1 MSEDENMQ
9 DPEVDIILK
18 QLGSKYYNKDLTDY
32 TQLQKVKASLYRKGF
47 LTDNIN
53 KALDIVINEQK

>member
-53 KALDIVINEQK
+53 KALDIVVNEQK

>member
-1 MSEDENMQ
+1 MQ

>member
-1 MSEDENMQ
+1 MQ

-18 QLGSKYYNKDLTDY
+18 QLRSKYYNKDFTDY

-53 KALDIVINEQK
+53 KALDIVVNEQK

>member
-18 QLGSKYYNKDLTDY
+18 QLRSKYYNKDLTDY

-53 KALDIVINEQK
+53 KALDIVVNEQK

>member
-18 QLGSKYYNKDLTDY
+18 QLRSKYYNKDFTDY